1 VLVQQ
6 VAKEILLR
14 AKKDVFSGNLGNHLT
29 TFKGDGL
36 DFREIR
42 DYDYGDDIRKINWKA
57 TAKGN
62 GLKTNVFNEERELN
76 IVIAF
81 MLSGSLHFG
90 SVKLKQ
96 EVATEIMA
104 LLAFSALK
112 NDNRLQSVFFEK
124 DIERF
129 FEPTKNDA
137 IVYQLVYSAIEFNTL
152 GRDVDYQ
159 AFCDFVNGVV
169 RQKSLIF
176 IVGDFYG
183 DIDLSEIAHT
193 NEVYAII
200 VRDRLEENPTLNGEF
215 ELVDT
220 NTLTSNEMTINQEV
234 AKEYQ
239 KLIQEHDKKL
249 REHFLQHQISYGKIY
264 TDEDIYIRLSEIIKG

>member
-1 VLVQQ
+1 VQQ

-90 SVKLKQ
+90 SVKFKQ
-96 EVATEIMA
+96 EVAIEIMA

-112 NDNRLQSVFFEK
+112 NDNRLQTLFFDKKIEK
-124 DIERF
+124 F

-137 IVYQLVYSAIEFNTL
+137 IVYQLVDNAVSFDCL
-152 GRDVDYQ
+152 GREVDYQ
-159 AFCDFVNGVV
+159 AFCDFINGVV

-176 IVGDFYG
+176 MVGDFYG
-183 DIDLSEIAHT
+183 DIDLSQIAHK

-200 VRDRLEENPTLNGEF
+200 VRDRLEENPNLNGEF

-220 NTLTSNEMTINQEV
+220 NTLSSSEITLNRDIANEYKKII
-234 AKEYQ
+234 YQ
-239 KLIQEHDKKL
+239 HDNKLK
-249 REHFLQHQISYGKIY
+249 EHFLQHQIAYGKIY

>member
-1 VLVQQ
+1 MQQ

-42 DYDYGDDIRKINWKA
+42 DYNYGDDIRKINWKA
-57 TAKGN
+57 TAKGS
-62 GLKTNVFNEERELN
+62 GLKTNLFNEERELN

-96 EVATEIMA
+96 EVATEIIA
-104 LLAFSALK
+104 LLAFSSIK
-112 NDNRLQSVFFEK
+112 NNNRLQTLFFEK
-124 DIERF
+124 KVERF
-129 FEPTKNDA
+129 FEPTKSDL
-137 IVYQLVYSAIEFNTL
+137 IVYQLVDSAVNFNCL
-152 GRDVDYQ
+152 GRESDYK

-169 RQKSLIF
+169 KQKSLIF
-176 IVGDFYG
+176 MVGDFYG
-183 DIDLSEIAHT
+183 NINLSEISHK
-193 NEVYAII
+193 NEVYVII
-200 VRDRLEENPTLNGEF
+200 VRDRFEENPILNGEF
-215 ELVDT
+215 ELVDP
-220 NTLTSNEMTINQEV
+220 NSLNSKSITLNREI
-234 AKEYQ
+234 AKEY
-239 KLIQEHDKKL
+239 KRLIIENDKRLQEHL
-249 REHFLQHQISYGKIY
+249 LQHQITYGKIY

>member
-1 VLVQQ
+1 MQQ

-57 TAKGN
+57 TAKGS

-76 IVIAF
+76 IVVAF

-90 SVKLKQ
+90 SVKFKQ
-96 EVATEIMA
+96 EVVAEIIA
-104 LLAFSALK
+104 LLSFSALK
-112 NDNRLQSVFFEK
+112 NDNRLQSLFFEK
-124 DIERF
+124 KTERF
-129 FEPTKNDA
+129 FEPSKNDA
-137 IVYQLVYSAIEFNTL
+137 VVHQIVESAVDVDCV
-152 GRDVDYQ
+152 GREVDYQ

-169 RQKSLIF
+169 RGKSLIF
-176 IVGDFYG
+176 MVGDFYG
-183 DIDLSEIAHT
+183 TVDLSEIAHK
-193 NEVYAII
+193 NEIYAIV
-200 VRDRLEENPTLNGEF
+200 VRDRLEEFPLMSGEF
-215 ELVDT
+215 ELVDP
-220 NTLTSNEMTINQEV
+220 NSLASSEITLNREV
-234 AKEYQ
+234 ANEYE
-239 KLIQEHDKKL
+239 KLIKEHDSRL
-249 REHFLQHQISYGKIY
+249 REHFLEHQITFGKIY

>member
-1 VLVQQ
+1 VQQ

-14 AKKDVFSGNLGNHLT
+14 AKKDVFSGNLGNYLT

-124 DIERF
+124 DIEKF

-137 IVYQLVYSAIEFNTL
+137 IVYQLVDSAIRFDTL
-152 GRDVDYQ
+152 GREVDYQ

-176 IVGDFYG
+176 MVGDFYG
-183 DIDLSEIAHT
+183 DIDLSEIAHK

-220 NTLTSNEMTINQEV
+220 NTLSSSEMTINKEV

-239 KLIQEHDKKL
+239 KLIQKHDKKL
-249 REHFLQHQISYGKIY
+249 REHFLQHQIAYGKIY

>member
-1 VLVQQ
+1 MQQ
-6 VAKEILLR
+6 VAREILIR

-42 DYDYGDDIRKINWKA
+42 DYEYGDDIRKINWRA
-57 TAKGN
+57 TAKGR

-81 MLSGSLHFG
+81 MVSGSLHFG
-90 SVKLKQ
+90 SIKLKQ

-112 NDNRLQSVFFEK
+112 NSNRLQSLFFEK
-124 DIERF
+124 KIEKF

-137 IVYQLVYSAIEFNTL
+137 IVYQLVESAISFDCL
-152 GRDVDYQ
+152 GREVDYK

-176 IVGDFYG
+176 MVGDFYG
-183 DIDLSEIAHT
+183 DVDLSEIAHK
-193 NEVYAII
+193 NELYAII
-200 VRDRLEENPTLNGEF
+200 VRDRFEENPTLNGEF

-220 NTLTSNEMTINQEV
+220 NTLNSNEMVLNKSV
-234 AKEYQ
+234 ASEYQ
-239 KLIQEHDKKL
+239 RLIQKHDAKL
-249 REHFLQHQISYGKIY
+249 REHFLQHQITYGKIY